1 MTGYLFTIKDPLGQ
15 EVRLTEKCYQFHIL
29 SEHPELSDV
38 SQITEALESPDL
50 IAQDAVDSQRLV
62 YYRTYQMQPQ
72 RWIKVVVEQRE
83 VVTAYRVRRL
93 KKGEII
99 RWQQ

>member
-29 SEHPELSDV
+29 FEHPELSDI
-38 SQITEALESPDL
+38 SQITEALKSPDL

-83 VVTAYRVRRL
+83 VVTVYRVRRL